1 MNKVTTTQLKDMKK
15 RGEKIAALT
24 CYTYS
29 MARLMI
35 KADIDIIL
43 VGDSVGMV
51 ELGYEDTIPVTV
63 DEMLHH
69 IKAVKRAR
77 PEALFVADMPF
88 MSFNITKNETLRA
101 ASRLVKEGGAQ
112 AVKLEGGK
120 VVKET
125 TEFLVDN
132 NIPVMGH
139 LGLTPQSV
147 HKMGGYKVQGRDK
160 EQANMLVNEAKILEN
175 AGVFAIVLEC
185 IPAELA
191 KKITRGVSV
200 PTIGIGAGPFCD
212 GQILVVNDMLGM
224 DPEFKPKFVR
234 RYAQV
239 GKNIIKVFNEYSKD
253 VKEGRFPSEE
263 ESYK

>member
-1 MNKVTTTQLKDMKK
+1 MNKITTTMLKDMKEK
-15 RGEKIAALT
+15 GEKIAALT

-35 KADIDIIL
+35 KADIDVIL

-51 ELGYEDTIPVTV
+51 ELGYENTIPVTV

-77 PEALFVADMPF
+77 PEALLVADMPF
-88 MSFNITKNETLRA
+88 MSFNIAKNETLRA

-120 VVKET
+120 VVKEI

-147 HKMGGYKVQGRDK
+147 HKMGGYKVQGKDE
-160 EQANMLVNEAKILEN
+160 EQASMLVSEAKILES

-191 KKITRGVSV
+191 KKITGEVSV

-234 RYAQV
+234 RYARL
-239 GKNIIKVFNEYSKD
+239 GEDISKAFDEYAKD
-253 VKEGRFPSEE
+253 VREGKFPSQD
-263 ESYK
+263 ESF